1 MTRPSSGRVLNP
13 RLISRLPA
21 KDIRVSEHCGRRK
34 LSPNSAYDS
43 MMIRMVIARLCSQVT
58 LSPGQPLPAYS
69 GRLASQHANGY
80 EIRSRPMVVHHKRN
94 SFLRQSIVT
103 VQPNHYDDKA
113 AEELEGNS

>member
-1 MTRPSSGRVLNP
+1 
-13 RLISRLPA
+13 
-21 KDIRVSEHCGRRK
+21 
-34 LSPNSAYDS
+34 

-58 LSPGQPLPAYS
+58 LSPGQPPSLPAYS

-80 EIRSRPMVVHHKRN
+80 EIRSRPMVVHHKRI

-113 AEELEGNS
+113 AEELEGSY